1 MDAAFACFNAD
12 GIRGASADAIIERA
26 DVAKMTLYKHY
37 PTKDL
42 LASAYVHARSDAWMA
57 WLESRVKKRGR
68 TPKQQVLALFDA
80 LGEWFASDD
89 YNGCPFHRAA
99 AEFPDLANPI
109 HKEAVR
115 NKHQLREFVAALVDE
130 AGLQNRSALVTTL
143 LVLMAGTEV
152 MVNIEGSAKYVDRA
166 RTAAAFLLQRR

>member
-1 MDAAFACFNAD
+1 MDAAFECFNAE
-12 GIRGASADAIIERA
+12 GIRGVSADTIIDRA

-57 WLESRVKKRGR
+57 WLESRVKKLGR
-68 TPKQQVLALFDA
+68 TPKQQMLALFDA

-109 HKEAVR
+109 HKEVIR
-115 NKHQLREFVAALVDE
+115 NKRVLRDFVAGLVDE
-130 AGLQNRSALVTTL
+130 AGLENRAALVTAL
-143 LVLMAGTEV
+143 LVLMAGAEV
-152 MVNIEGSAKYVDRA
+152 MVNIEGPTKYAERA
-166 RTAAAFLLQRR
+166 RAAAAVLMRR